1 MKTKTVKKRVVKDK
15 KLAVQAD
22 KMIETIKN
30 ELGIYTAS
38 IKIFGR
44 VYSSSGA
51 TLKECIENLKVGTKT
66 GGVCVMT
73 VTHGEIKKEKILNTG
88 QLFRL
93 FTSSRIMHEVAIK
106 NVLNL
111 FGDI

>member
-1 MKTKTVKKRVVKDK
+1 MKTKMTKKKVTK
-15 KLAVQAD
+15 KV
-22 KMIETIKN
+22 ETPHTGLYN
-30 ELGIYTAS
+30 AS

-44 VYSSSGA
+44 IYVSAGD
-51 TLKECIENLKVGTKT
+51 TLKECIENLKVGKV
-66 GGVCVMT
+66 GGVCVMI
-73 VTHGEIKKEKILNTG
+73 VTHGDVKKEKILNGG

-93 FTSSRIMHEVAIK
+93 FSSSRVMKEMAMK